1 MKKNKTLILID
12 GHALAFRQY
21 FALERTNMSTSS
33 GTPTWGV
40 YGFFKAIFDLLK
52 NNDIEKD
59 AIAVAFDVSH
69 QTFRVD
75 AYNEY
80 KANRAAMPDSMQIQ
94 LELIKKGLEKFNIH
108 VYTKDG
114 YEADD
119 VIGTIT
125 KRACDAGHNVLILT
139 GDRDAFQLVDKNS
152 CVKVI
157 IPSRGELTIYDWDK
171 VYEKMG
177 VYPDQIV
184 DYKALQGDSSDN
196 IPGIFGIGEKTACK
210 LLKQFQTLENILAN
224 TGEIEPARI
233 RDMIENGI
241 EQAKLSKYLATIVTD
256 LDVNFDFDNACIERP
271 DTDKVTE
278 FFKEMQFY
286 SFLKNINAIFSYF
299 DSGNTC
305 FQNNYDF
312 EPAQLN
318 FFSVPAQEQKSDITV
333 IQTASE
339 LDAAIA
345 DMEKQKLITADIQA
359 DIKDIVTSNIIGLA
373 FGYNTALG
381 YDKNITVTDSGK
393 SKVYYIPVNHTE
405 IKNELSSD
413 VILLRLKNL
422 LENPLI
428 KKTAHNVKLIYG
440 LLRSRGIYA
449 DGFVFDTLL
458 ASYEANPGS
467 NHELAMQAIENLNH
481 TLYDFNN
488 HERTKDEIKLQ
499 NAPLES
505 VKMYIYDIID
515 TVLKLTIYWGKTLTA
530 AEFKLLKEI
539 DMPLSSVLADMEIN
553 GIAIDINLFK
563 NFAEELNTEI
573 KKTEQEIFDAA
584 QMTFNVNS
592 PKQTAKVIFD
602 KLQLSKRKKRS
613 TSAEVLEE
621 LAKEHKICR
630 YILDYRKNFKLKTT
644 YIDTFP
650 QLISPV
656 DNRIHTTFN
665 IAATSTGRLSSSNPN
680 LQNIPVRNEST
691 MRRAFV
697 PSDKENYSILSADY
711 SQIELRILAHV
722 SGDKNL
728 ISAFNDNTDI
738 HTLTA
743 SKVFEVPVD
752 DVTKSMRRKAKAVNF
767 GIIYGQT
774 KYGLAKAIDINV
786 FDAEMFIEKYF
797 QTYPDVKKYMDET
810 ISQVEKNGYVETMF
824 GRRRYFAN
832 EITSPVAAV
841 REFARR
847 AAVNFPIQGAGA
859 DLMKKAMIEC
869 YNKIKSK
876 NLKSK
881 MIVQVHDEI
890 VMEVH
895 KNELEIVK
903 KIVTDA
909 MELGQPFNVPLVI
922 DVSTGDSWAE

>member
-75 AYNEY
+75 TYNEY

-94 LELIKKGLEKFNIH
+94 LELIKKGLEKFNIP

-125 KRACDAGHNVLILT
+125 KRACDAGHNVLVLT

-157 IPSRGELTIYDWDK
+157 IPSRGELAIYDWDK

-271 DTDKVTE
+271 DMDKVTE

-359 DIKDIVTSNIIGLA
+359 DIKDITTSNIIGLA

-539 DMPLSSVLADMEIN
+539 DLPLSSVLADMEIN

-592 PKQTAKVIFD
+592 PKQTAEVIFD

-680 LQNIPVRNEST
+680 LQNIPVRNESA
-691 MRRAFV
+691 MRREFV
-697 PSDKENYSILSADY
+697 PSDKENYRILSADY

-869 YNKIKSK
+869 YNKIKSMH
-876 NLKSK
+876 LKSK

-890 VMEVH
+890 VMEVR

-909 MELGQPFNVPLVI
+909 MELGQPFVVPLVI
-922 DVSTGDSWAE
+922 DVNTGDSWAE

>member
-40 YGFFKAIFDLLK
+40 FGFFKAIFDLLK
-52 NNDIEKD
+52 NKNIEKD

-75 AYNEY
+75 AYSEY

-94 LELIKKGLEKFNIH
+94 LEIIKKGLEKFNIP

-125 KRACDAGHNVLILT
+125 KRACDAGHNVLVLT

-157 IPSRGELTIYDWDK
+157 IPSRGELAIYDWDK

-210 LLKQFQTLENILAN
+210 LLKQFQTLENLLAN
-224 TGEIEPARI
+224 TEKIEPARI
-233 RDMIENGI
+233 RGMIENGI

-271 DTDKVTE
+271 DIDKVTE

-299 DSGNTC
+299 DSGNSC
-305 FQNNYDF
+305 SQNNPDI

-318 FFSVPAQEQKSDITV
+318 FFTVPAQEQKSDITV

-339 LDAAIA
+339 LDAAIE
-345 DMEKQKLITADIQA
+345 DLEKQKLIAADIQA
-359 DIKDIVTSNIIGLA
+359 DIKDITTSNIIGLA

-381 YDKNITVTDSGK
+381 YDKDITVTDSGK
-393 SKVYYIPVNHTE
+393 SKIYYIPVNHTE
-405 IKNELSSD
+405 IKTELSSD
-413 VILLRLKNL
+413 IILSRLKNL

-428 KKTAHNVKLIYG
+428 KKTAHNMKLVDG

-539 DMPLSSVLADMEIN
+539 DLPLSSVLADMEIN

-573 KKTEQEIFDAA
+573 KKTEQKIFEAA

-592 PKQTAKVIFD
+592 PKQTAEVIFD
-602 KLQLSKRKKRS
+602 KLRLSKRKKRS
-613 TSAEVLEE
+613 TSAEILEE
-621 LAKEHKICR
+621 LAKEHKICQ

-644 YIDTFP
+644 YIDAFP

-697 PSDKENYSILSADY
+697 PSDKENYRILSADY

-728 ISAFNDNTDI
+728 ISAFNDNMDI

-797 QTYPDVKKYMDET
+797 QTYPDVRNYMNKT

-869 YNKIKSK
+869 YNKIKSMH
-876 NLKSK
+876 LKSK

-890 VMEVH
+890 VMEVR

-909 MELGQPFNVPLVI
+909 MELGQPFVVPLVI